1 MSEWHRFRKAWVF
14 PWMGWACLLAAQWV
28 PASVYA
34 RQADG
39 LAAPVIQAADP
50 PMPQAVEEGLEPED
64 SLSSSVYDED
74 RFDVGLENLDW
85 ISKTRVGYDGGFII
99 ANSSEANLQ
108 SGNFPFQMRINGWGQ
123 LRHSYEQSDRASN
136 YEVNQFALKRG
147 RLIFQGSAFTPDFF
161 YFIQLDGRSSSG
173 DDVRLLDYFLSYDV
187 GRHRWGLNKG
197 VFGFR
202 TGKYK
207 MPFQLARYLSARELE
222 FTDRSMASTFFDVNR
237 SFGWGLYGQAGPQ
250 HKPMNWEVAV
260 FNGLVTGG
268 AETGSSGTLDNNF
281 AYSGRLFWYPTGKWG
296 PGELADFE
304 GHCQP
309 ATRFGMGFA
318 NSGIDKFGTTEF
330 QAVRVVD
337 SGKRL
342 STLLEQLPTEVTE
355 YTVNLF
361 AVDASI
367 KYRGWST
374 TLEYYFRNIGGFQGA
389 SIPDLFDH
397 GFWFQT
403 GKFIVPD
410 KLQWL
415 ARWSRVMGNSGTLG
429 VTNQSSDEVAGGF
442 AWYFREQHSKLVFDM
457 TRLNGAPISSS
468 SLGIDPGDSG
478 ILYRTQIQFSF

>member
-1 MSEWHRFRKAWVF
+1 M
-14 PWMGWACLLAAQWV
+14 PI
-28 PASVYA
+28 
-34 RQADG
+34 
-39 LAAPVIQAADP
+39 IQVAEP
-50 PMPQAVEEGLEPED
+50 PSPPSVEEVLKPSD
-64 SLSSSVYDED
+64 SLSSSVYDAD
-74 RFDVGLENLDW
+74 RFDAGLEDMDW
-85 ISKTRVGYDGGFII
+85 LTNTRVGYDGGFVI
-99 ANSSEANLQ
+99 ANRKQVDLQ
-108 SGNFPFQMRINGWGQ
+108 AGDLPFQLQINGWGQ
-123 LRHSYEQSDRASN
+123 LRHSYEKSN
-136 YEVNQFALKRG
+136 RVGNYDVNQFALKRG

-187 GRHRWGLNKG
+187 GRHRWGLQKG

-207 MPFQLARYLSARELE
+207 MPFQLARYLSGRELE

-237 SFGWGLYGQAGPQ
+237 SFAWGLYGNAGPRQ
-250 HKPMNWEVAV
+250 MPLNWEVAV

-281 AYSGRLFWYPTGKWG
+281 AYSGRVFWYPTGEWG
-296 PGELADFE
+296 IGELADFE
-304 GHCQP
+304 WHCEP

-318 NSGIDKFGTTEF
+318 NSAIDEFGTTEYD
-330 QAVRVVD
+330 AVRVVD
-337 SGKRL
+337 SGEPL
-342 STLLEQLPTEVTE
+342 STLLGELPTDVTA

-361 AVDASI
+361 ALDASI

-389 SIPDLFDH
+389 ALPDLFDH

-403 GKFIVPD
+403 GKFIIPD
-410 KLQWL
+410 KLQLL

-429 VTNQSSDEVAGGF
+429 VANESSDEVAGGL
-442 AWYFREQHSKLVFDM
+442 AWYFREQHSKIVCDM

-468 SLGIDPGDSG
+468 SLGIQPGDSG
-478 ILYRTQIQFSF
+478 VLFRTQIQFSF